1 MALTKEKIHHLSSL
15 SSKFQSCVFD
25 ETTMEINSLM
35 SHHGVNNYQKSMVEE
50 EDGSQSND
58 SAHSPPFCGSSNNGY
73 VYKNISY
80 QLEEQKSLINFKAN
94 AFNNNNNNIMQ
105 SSESLLSFQQSWMV
119 SNENNL
125 HQGYNY
131 NNEDFS
137 SCYGS
142 IFNSSKEKQGGESS
156 CGWLY
161 SEPNVM
167 VDSLK
172 ESTTQESLLKKRS
185 YMVYYI
191 LNCTKNFYILCFC
204 DL

>member
-1 MALTKEKIHHLSSL
+1 MALTKDKIHHLSNL
-15 SSKFQSCVFD
+15 SSKFQTCVFD

-35 SHHGVNNYQKSMVEE
+35 SHQGVNSYQKSIVEE
-50 EDGSQSND
+50 EDGSLSND
-58 SAHSPPFCGSSNNGY
+58 SAHSPPLCGSSNNGY
-73 VYKNISY
+73 VYKNTSY
-80 QLEEQKSLINFKAN
+80 QLEEQKSLINF
-94 AFNNNNNNIMQ
+94 NNNIMQ
-105 SSESLLSFQQSWMV
+105 SSESLLSFQQNWLV
-119 SNENNL
+119 SNDNNL

-131 NNEDFS
+131 NNQDFS

-142 IFNSSKEKQGGESS
+142 IFNSSKEKQGGESP

-161 SEPNVM
+161 SEPNVI

-191 LNCTKNFYILCFC
+191 LNSTKNLYTLCF
-204 DL
+204 